1 MDGVYPMQRYLA
13 KAALLPNGWADN
25 VLLTIDDTG
34 HFHDVQSN
42 AEFSSADDMICAD
55 IIIPAM
61 PNLHSHAFQRAFAG
75 QSEFSTAAQDSFWT
89 WRSLMYDF
97 AQTLDA
103 PELERIAT
111 ALYKEMRAAGY
122 SHVGEFHYIHHAPD
136 GTAYDDPA
144 ALSHAMIRAAQNA
157 GIGITLLP
165 VLYAHSGFGAKPPLD
180 GQKRFIHSAATYI
193 DLITSLHQSY
203 QNDPMVVIGAAFH
216 SLRAVSPALIA
227 EVTPALKS
235 INPKMPIHIHIAE
248 QTGEVDDCLA
258 WSGKRPVA
266 WLLENADVDKHWCLV
281 HATHMDAAEIKA
293 LAQSGAVV
301 GLCPITE
308 ANLGDGFFPFEDY
321 IQNGGKWGV
330 GSDSHISIN
339 MIEELRLL
347 EYGQRLNTR
356 RRAIAR
362 SDALPHVGHY
372 LYANAL
378 SGGAQALG
386 ANTAALETG
395 RRADFLTLHAPHDCP
410 PQYIL
415 DHLIFSGRAHIKDSY
430 VKGEKYRAETT

>member
-1 MDGVYPMQRYLA
+1 MQRYLA
-13 KAALLPNGWADN
+13 KAALCPDGWADN

-42 AEFSSADDMICAD
+42 AEISAADDVIREGF
-55 IIIPAM
+55 IIPAM

-75 QSEFSTAAQDSFWT
+75 QSEFATAAQDSFWT
-89 WRSLMYDF
+89 WRALMYDF

-103 PELERIAT
+103 SELERIAT
-111 ALYKEMRAAGY
+111 ALYKEMRKAGY

-136 GTAYDDPA
+136 GTPYNDPA

-165 VLYAHSGFGAKPPLD
+165 VLYAYSGFGAKPPLD

-193 DLITSLHQSY
+193 DLITSLHKSY

-227 EVTPALKS
+227 EITLALKS
-235 INPKMPIHIHIAE
+235 LNPNMPIHIHIAE
-248 QTGEVDDCLA
+248 QTGEVDDCIA
-258 WSGKRPVA
+258 WSGQRPIA
-266 WLLENADVDKHWCLV
+266 WLLENAAIDKHWCLV
-281 HATHMDAAEIKA
+281 HATHMDAAETTA

-308 ANLGDGFFPFEDY
+308 ANLGDGFFPLEDY

-362 SDALPHVGHY
+362 SEDTPHVGQY

-378 SGGAQALG
+378 RGGAQALG
-386 ANTAALETG
+386 AKIGALETG
-395 RRADFLTLHAPHDCP
+395 RRADFLTLHAPHDYP

-415 DHLIFSGRAHIKDSY
+415 DHLIFSGRAHIKGSF
-430 VKGEKYRAETT
+430 VQGKKLSTEKTQL

>member
-1 MDGVYPMQRYLA
+1 MQRYLA

-42 AEFSSADDMICAD
+42 AEISAADDVICED

-89 WRSLMYDF
+89 WRNLMYDF

-111 ALYKEMRAAGY
+111 TLYKEMRKAGY

-136 GTAYDDPA
+136 GTPYDDPA
-144 ALSHAMIRAAQNA
+144 ALSHAMIRAAKTA

-165 VLYAHSGFGAKPPLD
+165 VVYAYSGFGAKPPLD

-193 DLITSLHQSY
+193 DLITSLHKSY

-235 INPKMPIHIHIAE
+235 LNPNMPIHIHIAE
-248 QTGEVDDCLA
+248 QTGEVDDCIA
-258 WSGKRPVA
+258 WSGQRPIA
-266 WLLENADVDKHWCLV
+266 WLLENAAIDKHWCLV
-281 HATHMDAAEIKA
+281 HATHMDTAETTA

-308 ANLGDGFFPFEDY
+308 ANLGDGFFPLEDY

-362 SDALPHVGHY
+362 SEDTPHVGQY

-386 ANTAALETG
+386 VNSGALQKG
-395 RRADFLTLHAPHDCP
+395 RRADFLTLSTPDECP

-415 DHLIFSGRAHIKDSY
+415 DHFLFSGRAPIKDSF
-430 VKGEKYRAETT
+430 VNGKKLCTENTQP